1 MCVRSVPGASFRFTG
16 CFRGTRLRLRKIRTA
31 GKISFLVLSVL
42 LFWASQATA
51 QSAPPNPP
59 AQAAGNSTQSP
70 SQNQTLPTPESAPQ
84 GPEADPTP
92 LAPETAPAFV
102 LPVLKTP
109 PAAPFTRVPLPAART
124 PALEARVGYA
134 TLARVSGPNNQI
146 LLRGISSSV
155 TKQYSEGFGGTLE
168 VSYLRASN
176 VFGTGESNS
185 VFTYLIGP
193 VFYPYRRNSF
203 VTSLHALG
211 GGARVSGVVVLLPNN
226 TGYIKGALDDKAWA
240 LGGGLEKW
248 FFSDSLA
255 LRVDIDALHTSF
267 YNNSVK
273 VHGEY
278 DLRAIWGVIYYFGGR
293 TKLTKERNLAG
304 RQIE

>member
-1 MCVRSVPGASFRFTG
+1 
-16 CFRGTRLRLRKIRTA
+16 
-31 GKISFLVLSVL
+31 
-42 LFWASQATA
+42 
-51 QSAPPNPP
+51 
-59 AQAAGNSTQSP
+59 
-70 SQNQTLPTPESAPQ
+70 
-84 GPEADPTP
+84 
-92 LAPETAPAFV
+92 
-102 LPVLKTP
+102 
-109 PAAPFTRVPLPAART
+109 
-124 PALEARVGYA
+124 
-134 TLARVSGPNNQI
+134 
-146 LLRGISSSV
+146 
-155 TKQYSEGFGGTLE
+155 
-168 VSYLRASN
+168 
-176 VFGTGESNS
+176 
-185 VFTYLIGP
+185 
-193 VFYPYRRNSF
+193 